1 MYTSS
6 NTNELQNGGYTEATF
21 AVDKCI
27 AFTSNSQKEEESG
40 SWYNSM
46 APAVKLMI
54 DNEKKLELELGF
66 PTPTVSES
74 LDRQVGVKPDNKVR
88 REWEFRGH
96 PILLESP

>member
-21 AVDKCI
+21 AVDKYI

-46 APAVKLMI
+46 APAVKLM
-54 DNEKKLELELGF
+54 
-66 PTPTVSES
+66 
-74 LDRQVGVKPDNKVR
+74 DR
-88 REWEFRGH
+88 
-96 PILLESP
+96 

>member
-21 AVDKCI
+21 AVDKYI

-66 PTPTVSES
+66 PTPTASES

>member
-21 AVDKCI
+21 AIDKYI

-66 PTPTVSES
+66 PTPTASEN
-74 LDRQVGVKPDNKVR
+74 LDRRVGVKPDNKVR

>member
-1 MYTSS
+1 MYISS

-21 AVDKCI
+21 AVDKYI

-54 DNEKKLELELGF
+54 DNA
-66 PTPTVSES
+66 SEN

>member
-1 MYTSS
+1 MIFFVNLDAEKHWHKRKMYTSS
-6 NTNELQNGGYTEATF
+6 NTNALQNGGYTEATV
-21 AVDKCI
+21 AVGKYI

-66 PTPTVSES
+66 PTPTALEN
-74 LDRQVGVKPDNKVR
+74 LDRQVGGETR
-88 REWEFRGH
+88 
-96 PILLESP
+96 